1 MDEDDPLILQGSIN
15 NCWCLNDPFDFLSK
29 KTSSWQGKRR
39 YEGVL
44 EVCSCNAHVLVLVH
58 YKSSKYTKVF
68 FLLFGLYGDKKL
80 QCMIYDVRK
89 ILVLIYN
96 DHRV

>member
-44 EVCSCNAHVLVLVH
+44 EVCSCNAQVLVLASTLQIIKV
-58 YKSSKYTKVF
+58 YKS
-68 FLLFGLYGDKKL
+68 
-80 QCMIYDVRK
+80 
-89 ILVLIYN
+89 VLSVIWSLW
-96 DHRV
+96 